1 MRGVL
6 GERADEVFEEH
17 RSRQSQKKL
26 LFSALAVSV
35 ADVVLGFAASMSQAF
50 LKHRKALRV
59 VKSSDFDKLNGT
71 ELAMVEAAAERASR
85 LQDALNYVPW
95 EPLAGYRVLSIDG
108 NHTPASQKRLKV
120 LRDTIDR
127 PLAGTTVARFD
138 HQRQLFDRAYL

>member
-1 MRGVL
+1 M
-6 GERADEVFEEH
+6 
-17 RSRQSQKKL
+17 
-26 LFSALAVSV
+26 FSALAVSV

-71 ELAMVEAAAERASR
+71 ELAISEAMVEAAAERASR